1 MWLICPCDVHVHIY
15 MCDKFYQIS
24 GNGVNVTDLQDII
37 LSHLLERYLNDQ
49 IYTYIGDILIAVNPQ
64 QHLNIYRK
72 DVSPKILSVCLSVC
86 LSVSIYISIYLSVCL
101 SVYLSVCLSV
111 GLSVYQQECI
121 PVLFVVLLF
130 DISVVLSVPVLFVVL
145 LLLSYLLLSYLLL
158 SYLLLSYLFQFSL
171 MYRNTQKSSLPPHI
185 FMVADVTYQAMIH
198 NRSPQV
204 GIFE

>member
-1 MWLICPCDVHVHIY
+1 MWLICPCDVHLHIY

-121 PVLFVVLLF
+121 PVLFVVLL
-130 DISVVLSVPVLFVVL
+130 
-145 LLLSYLLLSYLLL
+145 LL